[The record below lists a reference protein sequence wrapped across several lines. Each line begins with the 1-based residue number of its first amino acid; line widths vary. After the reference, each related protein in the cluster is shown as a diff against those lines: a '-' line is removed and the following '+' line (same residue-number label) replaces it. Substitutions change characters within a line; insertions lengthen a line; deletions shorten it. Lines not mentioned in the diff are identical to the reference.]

1 MFCADDVRKGYK
13 GCFAD
18 GDGTYVTSPW
28 GGNRA
33 LPAALNTNGFTHE
46 QCAQAA
52 AQAGYD
58 VFAMQA
64 NGVCF
69 MGTLADVAQ
78 MKQKLDDANCSTTLC
93 VGGVG
98 CVSLVNKVY
107 SIGVYPTSSTY

>member
-1 MFCADDVRKGYK
+1 MGNADDVRNGYK

-18 GDGTYVTSPW
+18 GDGLYVTPPW
-28 GGNRA
+28 GGGRT
-33 LPAALNTNGFTHE
+33 LPAALNTVGLTHE

-52 AQAGYD
+52 VQASYD

-78 MKQKLDDANCSTTLC
+78 MKQKLDDVSCSAIPCLQP
-93 VGGVG
+93 GGCAG
-98 CVSLVNKVY
+98 MVNKVY
-107 SIGVYPTSSTY
+107 SIGTSHL